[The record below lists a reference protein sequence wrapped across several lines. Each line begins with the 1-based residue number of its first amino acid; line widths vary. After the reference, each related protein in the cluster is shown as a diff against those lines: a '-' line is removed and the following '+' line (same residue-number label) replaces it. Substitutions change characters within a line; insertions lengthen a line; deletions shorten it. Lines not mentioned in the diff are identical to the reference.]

1 MKTLRS
7 FVHDFPEF
15 SVGPVTVEDRAR
27 KEITGEMDMFE
38 YEVLYDDDGTEIGM
52 EETCRE
58 VYYGMRARYCRGELD
73 QIEYLID
80 SHFTL
85 NYDL

>member
-1 MKTLRS
+1 MNEEITI
-7 FVHDFPEF
+7 VHDFPEF
-15 SVGPVTVEDRAR
+15 SVGPVTVDDIER
-27 KEITGEMDMFE
+27 KAITGEMDLADR
-38 YEVLYDDDGTEIGM
+38 EVLEDDNGTAIGM
-52 EETCRE
+52 EERLRE
-58 VYYGMRARYCRGELD
+58 VYYGMRARYCRQELD